1 MNRTAIAL
9 SLALSLPLAAC
20 VRMPTALT
28 GEYSAIIPTQAAER
42 DAKGEVVRWGGTLA
56 QVESLPD
63 RTCFQI
69 VGRELN
75 SRGKPRY
82 EDQTSGRF
90 LACRKGFYDPQVFAE
105 GRLVTVVGRIDGAE
119 NRSIGEYQYLHPRVA
134 ADVVYLWPEEDD
146 GYSNVH
152 YSVGIGYHNY

>member
-20 VRMPTALT
+20 VRMPAALT
-28 GEYSAIIPTQAAER
+28 GEYSAITPTQATER
-42 DAKGEVVRWGGTLA
+42 DAKGEAVRWGGTLA
-56 QVESLPD
+56 KVEPLPD

-69 VGRELN
+69 VGRDL
-75 SRGKPRY
+75 SRRGRPY
-82 EDQTSGRF
+82 LDDQSSGRF

-119 NRSIGEYQYLHPRVA
+119 NRDIGEYPYLHPRVA
-134 ADVVYLWPEEDD
+134 ADVVYLWPEEDE
-146 GYSNVH
+146 GYGSAR
-152 YSVGIGYHNY
+152 YSVGVGYNRY